1 MMHNVPE
8 SVLLEALDFLERGES
23 IEQIITRFPEVAPQL
38 RLFLET
44 ATQLATAAPQPSLS
58 AKQKSQELFLE
69 HAASLKVAPLR
80 PSPWYRLRQI
90 LLPIASLALVLILF
104 VSTAVSVSAS
114 AIPGDALY
122 SIKRLVETVRLNQ
135 ATDPETAVALM
146 EQFREERIREV
157 QVLLR
162 TGRTAEVTFEGIVN
176 DFQDNQWTVATIKVT
191 VAETTEIVG
200 TPQIGEL
207 ARVNGRTENGE
218 LFASAIQMLTGSI
231 GNPEPTPAP
240 EPMPTPTLAPTIEE
254 PSATS
259 TPVPTQPP
267 TESPTATST
276 ATALPTSA
284 EPPTPTVSPTDD
296 NGDDDNEND
305 DDGNENGGNDND
317 DDDNNNNGGSG
328 GNDNDD
334 DNDNDD
340 NENEGNDNDDN
351 ENDNDD
357 DDDSGNGNGGSGNDN
372 DDDNENDDNDND
384 DNDNDDEDE

>member
-38 RLFLET
+38 RPFLET

-58 AKQKSQELFLE
+58 AKQKSQKLFLE

-104 VSTAVSVSAS
+104 VTTAVSVSAS

-162 TGRTAEVTFEGIVN
+162 TGRTADVTFEGIVD

-200 TPQIGEL
+200 TPQVDEL
-207 ARVNGRTENGE
+207 ARVNGRTENGV

-231 GNPEPTPAP
+231 GNPEPTPTP
-240 EPMPTPTLAPTIEE
+240 EPMPTPTPAPTTE

-259 TPVPTQPP
+259 TSAPTQPP
-267 TESPTATST
+267 SESPTATST
-276 ATALPTSA
+276 ATALPTST
-284 EPPTPTVSPTDD
+284 EPPTPTVSPTND

-317 DDDNNNNGGSG
+317 
-328 GNDNDD
+328 DD

-357 DDDSGNGNGGSGNDN
+357 DDDSGNGNGGNDN

-384 DNDNDDEDE
+384 DDDEDE